1 MTQLNNSEIDRV
13 ALYCLDCT
21 LRPRLT
27 IRTTAHRRNEMKKKR
42 SWIKSFGRR
51 EKKGGGFVV
60 APSSLGRRMTIARDA
75 PRERIGEERTVGRG

>member
-1 MTQLNNSEIDRV
+1 MFIIIYLYKKITQLNNSEIDRV

-42 SWIKSFGRR
+42 
-51 EKKGGGFVV
+51 E
-60 APSSLGRRMTIARDA
+60 
-75 PRERIGEERTVGRG
+75 VG